1 MNNVIYEKVNLNQN
15 LPALVG
21 YFGEENFDMKK
32 QFYIP
37 PHWHRS
43 IEMTFVK
50 KLKNNIKM
58 DKK

>member
-21 YFGEENFDMKK
+21 YFGKENFDMKK

-37 PHWHRS
+37 PDWS
-43 IEMTFVK
+43 FI
-50 KLKNNIKM
+50 
-58 DKK
+58 